1 MIRQY
6 HNKPLRLTWYRAGRP
21 APGARPASFCG
32 FVIEFITQALAHIT
46 LIFFLSLPLLCFSN
60 LTRAEAVNL
69 IDSNIERSHQVNNMA
84 YGELLFHYYQHQALN
99 GITHILV
106 KNQHGGYQ
114 EHQDHADILQGALY
128 LSLGMTEHAETIF
141 TATATNSLN
150 PETRNKA
157 WIALAE
163 LAYGQKNYQK
173 AKTILINNIEALGA
187 SDNYKQ
193 QKNQVHEYL
202 GLIFLREGQYQ
213 NAIEQLAAINHDPLK
228 QRYASYN
235 LALAFFA
242 LKENDNAL
250 ILLQS
255 LLKLPTYNA
264 EEDAIRDKA
273 ALALGQHYLE
283 QNKPYLSKQAFSEVR
298 LSSAFANEALLG
310 LGWANLSRAELS
322 TALAPWLELLKR
334 DHAQK
339 TVQEAFLMTPRA
351 YEQLNAFQDA
361 FSSYIIASRV
371 YEAEI
376 DHIKTTLSYI
386 NQNNWLEQL
395 KPENTQAAPGN
406 DFLFKQG
413 TESVPL
419 NGPEAAY
426 LYQLFSTNNFNKG
439 FQQFLELQE
448 LEHHLTNWKTK
459 LPVFNL
465 MVENQVFKNNAL
477 ISQLNNKINSID
489 IDKFSDQVAELSNET
504 NMYTEQENFFLLAN
518 DKEQSILNSFKK
530 LEAIIDRLPNTEE
543 FSTIRSRYRIIRGT
557 FFWNLKYNS
566 YRASYA
572 FKNELQKTREELNK
586 LDLNIKNL
594 QRSKDIATNRHS
606 IHKKRINSLELKIE
620 NLIGRIQTH
629 KISQQAELQS
639 MANTLL
645 NARLTHT
652 SNLLAQTQ
660 IAIARLQ
667 DKAASGER
675 RIP

>member
-1 MIRQY
+1 MIKQY
-6 HNKPLRLTWYRAGRP
+6 HNKLLRLTRYQAGHSRSGTSP
-21 APGARPASFCG
+21 DSCCG
-32 FVIEFITQALAHIT
+32 FVIEAISQTLARIT
-46 LIFFLSLPLLCFSN
+46 LILIVSLPPLCFSN
-60 LTRAEAVNL
+60 VASAETVD

-84 YGELLFHYYQHQALN
+84 YGELLFHYFQHQPLSSM
-99 GITHILV
+99 TRILAQ
-106 KNQHGGYQ
+106 NQRFGFQ

-141 TATATNSLN
+141 TATATKSLN

-163 LAYGQKNYQK
+163 LAYAQKNYQK
-173 AKTILINNIEALGA
+173 AKTILSNKIEALGT

-193 QKNQVHEYL
+193 QKNQVQEYL

-213 NAIEQLAAINHDPLK
+213 KAIEQFETINNDPLK

-242 LKENDNAL
+242 LKENDTAL

-310 LGWANLSRAELS
+310 LGWANLKRAEVS

-334 DHAQK
+334 DHAQQ

-371 YEAEI
+371 YETEI
-376 DHIKTTLSYI
+376 DRIKNTLSYI

-395 KPENTQAAPGN
+395 KPGNAQPASGN
-406 DFLFKQG
+406 DFLSSQG
-413 TESVPL
+413 TEPVPL
-419 NGPEAAY
+419 SGPEAAY
-426 LYQLFSTNNFNKG
+426 LYQLFSTNSFNNG
-439 FQQFLELQE
+439 FQQFSELQE
-448 LEHHLTNWKTK
+448 LEKHLNTWKAK
-459 LPVFNL
+459 LPVFSL
-465 MVENQVFKNNAL
+465 MVENQAFKNNAL
-477 ISQLNNKINSID
+477 MGKLNKEINTID
-489 IDKFSDQVAELSNET
+489 INKFANQIEELSSKASIT
-504 NMYTEQENFFLLAN
+504 TEQENFFLLTN
-518 DKEQSILNSFKK
+518 DKEQNKLNTFKK
-530 LEAIIDRLPNTEE
+530 LEAIIARLPNTEA
-543 FSTIRSRYRIIRGT
+543 FNSIRSRYRIIRGT

-566 YRASYA
+566 YRRTYA
-572 FKNELQKTREELNK
+572 IKNQLHKTENELSK
-586 LDLNIKNL
+586 LELNIKNL
-594 QRSKDIATNRHS
+594 QQSKNDAANKHA
-606 IHKKRINSLELKIE
+606 IHKARINTLEFEIE
-620 NLIGRIQTH
+620 KLIARIQTH
-629 KISQQAELQS
+629 KFRQQAELQS

-652 SNLLAQTQ
+652 SNLLAKTQ

-675 RIP
+675 QTP